1 MATLCLLDQDGVTA
15 QRWEIGDEPLAVGR
29 DASADVP
36 IEDDALSRRHFII
49 SRAGQGYVVKDLD
62 SQNGTWV
69 DGQQAGTVKLRHH
82 DCILASSPE
91 TPQRFAR
98 HRRAA
103 RRRLKAGPTTQR
115 SNRNVRL
122 GSSTFPWTTARWNLQ
137 APTFKLL

>member
-82 DCILASSPE
+82 DCILAGRTLFLFSEHCIPAPAVVPPKPPSGLHE
-91 TPQRFAR
+91 TAVLP
-98 HRRAA
+98 AA
-103 RRRLKAGPTTQR
+103 
-115 SNRNVRL
+115 V
-122 GSSTFPWTTARWNLQ
+122 
-137 APTFKLL
+137 